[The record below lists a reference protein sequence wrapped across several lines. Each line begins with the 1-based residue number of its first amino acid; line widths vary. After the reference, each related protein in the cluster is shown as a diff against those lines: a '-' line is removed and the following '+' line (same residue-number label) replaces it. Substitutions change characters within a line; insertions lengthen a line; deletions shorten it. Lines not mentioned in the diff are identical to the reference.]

1 MVKFLDKTFWQG
13 KNLKIIQAKNLKHVY
28 KTAAGEKVVPNDIS
42 FSIDEG
48 EFVAVIGTN
57 GSGKST
63 LAKHFNALLVPSEGK
78 IFVTALDTA
87 DEKNLW
93 QIRENVG
100 MVFQNPDN
108 EIVAAVVEDDV
119 AFGCENLGI
128 EPAEI
133 RRRVDAALDAVNMS
147 AYKKFSPS
155 KLSGGQ
161 KQRIAIAGVLA
172 MRTKIIVFDEPTA
185 MLDPAGRREILET
198 AKQLHVQGLTIIYI
212 THFMEEAAAAD
223 RIILLESGKILKTGT
238 PREIFADVKE
248 LKRLGLDVPVAVEL
262 ADRLRKRGFNLPKSI
277 LTDEELVDALKKVY
291 GRT

>member
-1 MVKFLDKTFWQG
+1 M
-13 KNLKIIQAKNLKHVY
+13 KIIRAENLRHVY
-28 KTAAGEKVVPNDIS
+28 KTATGDKVALDGVN
-42 FSIDEG
+42 FSINEG
-48 EFVAVIGTN
+48 ELVAIIGTN

-63 LAKHFNALLVPSEGK
+63 LAKHFNALLLPSDGK
-78 IFVTALDTA
+78 IFVTGLDTS

-93 QIRENVG
+93 RVRENVG

-119 AFGCENLGI
+119 AFGCENLGVDSD
-128 EPAEI
+128 EI
-133 RRRVDAALDAVNMS
+133 KKRVDFALDAVNMS

-198 AKQLHVQGLTIIYI
+198 VQRLHEQGLTIIYI
-212 THFMEEAAAAD
+212 THFMEEAAVAD
-223 RIILLESGKILKTGT
+223 KIFLMEGGKILKVGT
-238 PREIFADVKE
+238 PRQIFSDADEIE
-248 LKRLGLDVPVAVEL
+248 RLGLDVPVAVEL
-262 ADRLRKRGFNLPKSI
+262 AERLRRRGLKLPKNI
-277 LTDEELVDALKKVY
+277 LTDEDFINALSD
-291 GRT
+291 

>member
-1 MVKFLDKTFWQG
+1 MQ
-13 KNLKIIQAKNLKHVY
+13 IIRAENLKHVY
-28 KTAAGEKVVPNDIS
+28 KTSTDEKVALDGLNFAIN
-42 FSIDEG
+42 EG
-48 EFVAVIGTN
+48 EFVAIIGTN

-63 LAKHFNALLVPSEGK
+63 LAKHFNALILPTEGK
-78 IFVTALDTA
+78 VFVEGLDTS

-93 QIRENVG
+93 RIRENVG

-128 EPAEI
+128 ESSEI
-133 RRRVDAALDAVNMS
+133 RRRVDFALDAVNMT

-185 MLDPAGRREILET
+185 MLDPVGRREILET
-198 AKQLHVQGLTIIYI
+198 VQKLHVQGLTIIYI
-212 THFMEEAAAAD
+212 THFMEEAAVAD
-223 RIILLESGKILKTGT
+223 RIFLMEGGKILKVGT
-238 PREIFADVKE
+238 PRKIFLDVAEI
-248 LKRLGLDVPVAVEL
+248 KRLGLDVPIAVEL
-262 ADRLRKRGFNLPKSI
+262 AERLRRRGIKLPKNI
-277 LTDEELVDALKKVY
+277 LTDEEFVDALKATKI
-291 GRT
+291 

>member
-1 MVKFLDKTFWQG
+1 M
-13 KNLKIIQAKNLKHVY
+13 KIIQAKNLKHVY

-48 EFVAVIGTN
+48 EFVAIIGTN

-63 LAKHFNALLVPSEGK
+63 LAKHFNALLLPSEGK

-87 DEKNLW
+87 DENNLW

-128 EPAEI
+128 ESSEI
-133 RRRVDAALDAVNMS
+133 SRRVDAALDAVNMS
-147 AYKKFSPS
+147 AYKKFSPG

-172 MRTKIIVFDEPTA
+172 MHTKIIVFDEPTA

-198 AKQLHVQGLTIIYI
+198 AKKLHAQGMTIIYI

-223 RIILLESGKILKTGT
+223 RIFLMENGKILKIGT

-262 ADRLRKRGFNLPKSI
+262 ADRLRKRGLKLPKSI
-277 LTDEELVDALKKVY
+277 LTDEELVDALIKISAQN
-291 GRT
+291 